1 MTLSLQRA
9 DDRGGLRSLEKW
21 SNSGWSNQHQS
32 ILEPSMSPLYFPQSQ
47 SQSMF
52 PQLMEQQALLQAF
65 VQQQQ
70 QHGNATDQ
78 SLLESPLQP
87 QGNNNNSN
95 SLDTLLHN
103 GSKSSSMTDSTSDDD
118 CNTAPENLQANCIA
132 SLGGGPMSPV
142 LNPLLDRTASTG
154 TSSLLNKRDYFRLS
168 SPGGPLSPNALRESD
183 ESHGGCFKRRLD
195 DDVGGEWIPR
205 SSKMPKLGPEMAF
218 AADSSLIAPT
228 AMPPPPPVVD
238 MDKLA
243 SMRAI
248 LFRHAS
254 QPVPSLEEIA
264 STRPKRRN
272 VRISKDPQSVAARLR
287 RERISDRI
295 RVLQRLVPGGTKMDT
310 ASMLDEAIHYVKF
323 LKLQLQTLEQIG
335 TNSNCDVRGFPP
347 SELASLTRA
356 FDLNCTQQTW
366 PAVGAAVP
374 PPTAMVN
381 GLHPNHP
388 AASLQQPP
396 AGLSWPTETN
406 SAFPDAMQEQF
417 CH

>member
-1 MTLSLQRA
+1 
-9 DDRGGLRSLEKW
+9 
-21 SNSGWSNQHQS
+21 
-32 ILEPSMSPLYFPQSQ
+32 MSPLFFPHQGLQ

-52 PQLMEQQALLQAF
+52 PQLVGSAEQQALVQAF
-65 VQQQQ
+65 VQQA
-70 QHGNATDQ
+70 NAEHSMLDSTRAQ
-78 SLLESPLQP
+78 RPRGTGSI
-87 QGNNNNSN
+87 
-95 SLDTLLHN
+95 DTLLKSSN
-103 GSKSSSMTDSTSDDD
+103 SSSMVDSTSDDE
-118 CNTAPENLQANCIA
+118 CTAPENLQMNCIS

-142 LNPLLDRTASTG
+142 LQANLLDRTASTG
-154 TSSLLNKRDYFRLS
+154 TSLMNAKDFFRME
-168 SPGGPLSPNALRESD
+168 SPGGPLSPNALPRGESED
-183 ESHGGCFKRRLD
+183 SLAGAEAVATFKRRLLEED
-195 DDVGGEWIPR
+195 ESEWLDQIHGARAKMAKVGVETFPLQQEPVDMAPFSDVPALTTIASVMPASSPFLQEAVGGAGNP
-205 SSKMPKLGPEMAF
+205 S
-218 AADSSLIAPT
+218 
-228 AMPPPPPVVD
+228 VD

-335 TNSNCDVRGFPP
+335 NNSNNDDPRGLVQQQPP
-347 SELASLTRA
+347 SQLSSLVRP
-356 FDLNCTQQTW
+356 FDLNCTQAW
-366 PAVGAAVP
+366 PA
-374 PPTAMVN
+374 PPTSMVN
-381 GLHPNHP
+381 NLHHSQ
-388 AASLQQPP
+388 ASLRQ
-396 AGLSWPTETN
+396 GLSTLWPSDAN
-406 SAFPDAMQEQF
+406 NAFSDAMQEQF